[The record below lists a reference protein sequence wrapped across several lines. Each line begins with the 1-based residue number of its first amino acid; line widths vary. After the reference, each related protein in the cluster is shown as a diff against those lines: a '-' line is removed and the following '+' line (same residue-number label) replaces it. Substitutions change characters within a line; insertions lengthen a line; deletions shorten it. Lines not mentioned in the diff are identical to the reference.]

1 MMIPVSVTS
10 QGQISIPID
19 IRRKFGLDTVRKALV
34 EAKEDVIIIRPVR
47 ALTTLRGTFSTDK
60 RVPLSTIH
68 TAFEDAL
75 AQGGA

>member
-1 MMIPVSVTS
+1 MFSVSVTS

-34 EAKEDVIIIRPVR
+34 ESTEDTILIRPVR

-60 RVPLSTIH
+60 RVPISTVH
-68 TAFEDAL
+68 ATFEDAL
-75 AQGGA
+75 ARGEV